1 MTAARQSQVFVLEKE
16 FGKGRPYDDNGVPL
30 ANWTHFPPGTFMQ
43 FTLQRATTRINTS
56 GSKFFDSIAY
66 GQLRGKW
73 DLNFVLDYNYL
84 EPLLLVFDKYNCVQ
98 MMRSRTRAS
107 EYDQWSEWSDWE
119 PLNGLLPTD
128 TNTAQYETCYEHY
141 FTKRNGNR
149 VPSFAV
155 REVILHGIAGN
166 DDEYPDEIRYIKGC
180 VCESIRFS
188 QSAGNSQMAVSMSG
202 FYVNEEMHRVALDA
216 TDYEDYDGDIDGLIE
231 YFCLFLDKFIDPY
244 YVANTESLNID
255 VALNTA
261 PIANTCC
268 PFSQQFYEGYTTFQF
283 GTTCWANDPK
293 RYKERMYRGGKTTN
307 IQTLFPGDIGYD
319 SEDTWRNYN
328 DNILAERTANY
339 TNSGADPYTTQ
350 TNLRNKA
357 TLAKPDGY
365 MFKPACKGLAPMD
378 DAWMVSYNLCRA
390 DVTAADKAPGSP
402 HADDYPAVGKHSI
415 RKAIDKS
422 DKMVKVHITKTVINS
437 ATWQKG
443 DGSKLYDQL
452 SSTECRLIDIT
463 IRNHTPKLANTKT
476 NGTAEKFLLHKAIV
490 AGELPVPQS

>member
-1 MTAARQSQVFVLEKE
+1 MTAARQSQVIVLEKE
-16 FGKGRPYDDNGVPL
+16 FGKGRPYNANGQPEADWIHV
-30 ANWTHFPPGTFMQ
+30 PPGSFMQ
-43 FTLQRATTRINTS
+43 FTLQRATNRINTS
-56 GSKFFDSIAY
+56 GSKFFDAVAY

-73 DLNFVLDYNYL
+73 DWSFVLDYNYL
-84 EPLLLVFDKYNCVQ
+84 EPLLLVFDKYNCKQ
-98 MMRSRTRAS
+98 FKRSRTRAS
-107 EYDQWSEWSDWE
+107 ASEAWSEWSDWE
-119 PLNGLLPTD
+119 DIGTD
-128 TNTAQYETCYEHY
+128 PIENSTLVEYETCFEHY

-166 DDEYPDEIRYIKGC
+166 DDEYPDEIRYVKGC

-188 QSAGNSQMAVSMSG
+188 QSAGNSQMSVSMSG

-216 TDYEDYDGDIDGLIE
+216 TDYEDYDDIDGLIE

-244 YVANTESLNID
+244 YVANTESLGLSIN
-255 VALNTA
+255 LSTA

-283 GTTCWANDPK
+283 DTSCWANDPK

-307 IQTLFPGDIGYD
+307 VKVKNDIV
-319 SEDTWRNYN
+319 EEEWMNFN
-328 DNILAERTANY
+328 DNILAERTADY
-339 TNSGADPYTTQ
+339 TNNGADPYTTQ

-378 DAWMVSYNLCRA
+378 DAWMVSYNLCRTE
-390 DVTAADKAPGSP
+390 VTAADKDPAIST
-402 HADDYPAVGKHSI
+402 HATEYADEGKHSI

-422 DKMVKVHITKTVINS
+422 DKMVKIHITKTVINS

-452 SSTECRLIDIT
+452 SSTECRLVDLT
-463 IRNHTPKLANTKT
+463 IRNHISSLATTKT
-476 NGTAEKFLLHKAIV
+476 NGTAEKFLQHTTVV
-490 AGELPVPQS
+490 AGETRAPQQ